1 MFRVCHIDDVPEAF
15 WEAKAACEGLSR
27 VDRHILDFADHWEAR
42 DDQPTETPRDVDGN
56 RKTLRRL
63 SADCCKRIGW
73 RHWVLSN
80 KDRKKLNKRNLSI
93 IIVGESEVL
102 YFKN

>member
-1 MFRVCHIDDVPEAF
+1 LP
-15 WEAKAACEGLSR
+15 LL
-27 VDRHILDFADHWEAR
+27 DRRILDFVYYWDPR
-42 DDQPTETPRDVDGN
+42 DDEPAETSDAERN
-56 RKTLRRL
+56 QKRTLRRL

-73 RHWVLSN
+73 RHWRLSD

-102 YFKN
+102 YFKNDRTADKAWEEFVSGGCLE